1 MARKRHLF
9 FHHLQSLLRFRHA
22 VWLLY
27 LLLALA
33 GLILASQSPMV
44 GGQPPKAHHQA
55 LQQTA
60 STSLASDPVD
70 QGKQLYEAGRY
81 TDAITQLQQG
91 LEHYQQQGDQLR
103 QAMVLSNLSLTY
115 QQLGNWSEATQAV
128 TQALKLMQTVPS
140 SRFSSDQA
148 QVIAQSFDIEGRLLL
163 AIGKPEDALDNWSK
177 SLAIYTQL
185 KDSTGILRSQIN
197 QARAFQ
203 ALGMQQRALTTLTQ
217 QQTTIKTQP
226 DSTVKAV
233 GLRSL
238 GEVLQFIG
246 ETESA
251 QAMLK
256 QSLDVAQRIGSS
268 TDIGAA
274 LLSLGNQARFRE
286 QLPEALNYYRQAA
299 TSKATSRL
307 PAQLNQLSTLIQL
320 NETSEAQSLWPQIQT
335 QVAQL
340 PLSRSGI
347 YAQINLA
354 QSLMQLNHSRD
365 QDQHNNSSTL
375 PPTPSLLAAQTIL
388 EEAITHAQTLSD
400 IRAQAEALGSLG
412 EWYALNEQPTKAQS
426 LLQQAILQ
434 SQSLNAPEISYRLQ
448 WRLGHLLKQQ
458 GNSIDAIA
466 AYRVAVQE
474 LQNLRTDLTTV
485 DNTIQFSF
493 RNSVEPVYREYV
505 DLLLT
510 EKKPNQE
517 SLKAARETIDA
528 LQTAEIANFLQVSC
542 LDTNKVAIDAVTDKE
557 DPTAA
562 FIYSILLPDRMA
574 VILKLPRRSELQYF
588 STTSEQPQE
597 FKDQFET
604 RVKRLRQAL
613 RQRTS
618 QEVPVN
624 AQWLYDKLIRPG
636 ESMIA
641 HSGAKTL
648 VFVLDGNLRNIPI
661 AALHDG
667 KQFLI
672 EQPYN
677 IALLPGLQLFEPQ
690 RLQQRKLRVIA
701 AGLSKSPLPEFSPL
715 DSVATEL
722 KEIQAEVPSVELLN
736 QAFTRPA
743 LIAKVS
749 TLPFPVIHL
758 ATHGEFS
765 SKVDETFI
773 LAWDGRIKLK
783 QLDTMLKTS
792 NLRRTVPIEL
802 LVLSA
807 CETVVGDQQAALG
820 LAGVAV
826 RAGARSTLATLWQVD
841 DQATAS
847 LIGQFYQELAKPNVS
862 KAEALGKA
870 QRFLAEKPEYQH
882 PYYWAPFVLVGNW
895 M

>member
-1 MARKRHLF
+1 MARKRRIF
-9 FHHLQSLLRFRHA
+9 FHHLQPLLRFRRA

-33 GLILASQSPMV
+33 GLILTTQMPMV
-44 GGQPPKAHHQA
+44 GAHPPKPHHPA
-55 LQQTA
+55 LQQITQA
-60 STSLASDPVD
+60 SLASDPVE

-81 TDAITQLQQG
+81 TEAIADLQQG

-115 QQLGNWSEATQAV
+115 QQLGNWPDATQAV
-128 TQALKLMQTVPS
+128 TKSLKLLQIVPN
-140 SRFSSDQA
+140 SRLAGDQA
-148 QVIAQSFDIEGRLLL
+148 QVLAQSFDIQGRLLL
-163 AIGKPEDALDNWSK
+163 ATGKPEDALDSWSK

-185 KDSTGILRSQIN
+185 KDSIGILRSQIN

-203 ALGMQQRALTTLTQ
+203 VLGMQQRALTTLTQ
-217 QQTTIKTQP
+217 LQATIKTQP

-238 GEVLQFIG
+238 GEVLQFVG

-256 QSLDVAQRIGSS
+256 QSLDVAQRISSS

-286 QLPEALNYYRQAA
+286 QLPEALKYYRQAA
-299 TSKATSRL
+299 SSRATSRL
-307 PAQLNQLSTLIQL
+307 QAQLNQLSTLIQL
-320 NETSEAQSLWPQIQT
+320 NETSEAQSLWSQIQT

-340 PLSRSGI
+340 PPSRAGV
-347 YAQINLA
+347 YARINLA
-354 QSLMQLNHSRD
+354 QSLMQLNHFRD
-365 QDQHNNSSTL
+365 QDQQNDSSVL
-375 PPTPSLLAAQTIL
+375 PPTPILLAAQTTL
-388 EEAITHAQTLSD
+388 DEAIAHAQTLGD

-412 EWYALNEQPTKAQS
+412 EWYVLNNQAKKAQG

-434 SQSLNAPEISYRLQ
+434 SQSLNTPEISYRLQ
-448 WRLGHLLKQQ
+448 WRLGHLLQQQ
-458 GNSIDAIA
+458 GNLTGAIA

-493 RNSVEPVYREYV
+493 RKSVEPVYREYV

-510 EKKPNQE
+510 EKTPSQE
-517 SLKAARETIDA
+517 NLKAARAAIDS

-542 LDTNKVAIDAVTDKE
+542 LDTNKVSIDAVTDKE

-562 FIYSILLPDRMA
+562 FIYSILLPNRMA
-574 VILKLPRRSELQYF
+574 IILKLPRRSELQYF
-588 STTSEQPQE
+588 STTSDQPLQ

-604 RVKRLRQAL
+604 RVKRFRQAL
-613 RQRTS
+613 GQRTS
-618 QEVPVN
+618 QEVYVN
-624 AQWLYDKLIRPG
+624 AQWLYNKLIRPE
-636 ESMIA
+636 ESVIA
-641 HSGAKTL
+641 NSGVKTL

-667 KQFLI
+667 KRFFIKQS
-672 EQPYN
+672 YN

-690 RLQQRKLRVIA
+690 RQQQRKLKVIA
-701 AGLSKSPLPEFSPL
+701 AGLSESPSPEFSPL
-715 DSVATEL
+715 PFVTTEL
-722 KEIQAEVPSVELLN
+722 AQIQAQVPSVELLN
-736 QAFTRPA
+736 QAFTRQA
-743 LIAKVS
+743 FTEKVNA
-749 TLPFPVIHL
+749 LPFPVVHL
-758 ATHGEFS
+758 ATHGKFA

-773 LAWDGRIKLK
+773 LAWNDRITLN
-783 QLDTMLKTS
+783 QLSTMLKIS

-807 CETVVGDQQAALG
+807 CQTVVGDQQAALG

-826 RAGARSTLATLWQVD
+826 RAGARSTLATLWQID
-841 DQATAS
+841 DQATS
-847 LIGQFYQELAKPNVS
+847 LLVGQFYQELAKPNGY
-862 KAEALGKA
+862 KAEALSKA
-870 QRFLAEKPEYQH
+870 QRFLAEQPEYQH